1 MRKTC
6 EVCKNKMF
14 QYVCPSCEIVY
25 CSVECYKLHN
35 SSCVKTFLDN
45 QVNENIK
52 NNELT
57 DFDIKEF
64 KFKLKKFY
72 DLQDEGDYK
81 NERINVNRINGYK
94 SPEKKKGKNNDD
106 SIVDGN
112 DDNDDNDNDDNDY
125 NDDNDNDD
133 SDYNDDND
141 NDDNDDNDNDDNDDN
156 DNDDNDYNDDND
168 NCDNMQSSKHSG
180 HLKKWCISN
189 KRYKVLTELA
199 LKDEIKL
206 ENLNEKEKK
215 QFFSFIKNHDM
226 NLYIEG
232 YEPWWLKCV
241 IKKMKI
247 PEEHICCVKKV
258 NDNVIYII
266 IEVIYAYCYLHR
278 IYNKSI
284 NNREFC
290 YYLLY
295 ISDSLNRFNIPQTNV
310 LNTVKNI
317 FEKII
322 DNDELIREKNVLYNV
337 ITDVT
342 KILNLN
348 ELILRCLYESKKFF
362 KREIQKIQSNK
373 EKLFKKNNHPTHIV
387 HIMQEE
393 KLFKYVNKKIKFLYS
408 YSYYH
413 FDNFQEIHK
422 QLTNFYNEHKKFVI
436 QNEKREITFEKQ

>member
-6 EVCKNKMF
+6 EVCKNKTF

-35 SSCVKTFLDN
+35 SSCVKSFLDN
-45 QVNENIK
+45 QVNENIR

-72 DLQDEGDYK
+72 DLQDEADCK
-81 NERINVNRINGYK
+81 NEGVNVDRIINGYE
-94 SPEKKKGKNNDD
+94 SPEKKKGKNNDND
-106 SIVDGN
+106 DNGSDDNDDDNGSDDN
-112 DDNDDNDNDDNDY
+112 DDDNGSDDNDNDNGSDDNDDNDGQLENP
-125 NDDNDNDD
+125 
-133 SDYNDDND
+133 
-141 NDDNDDNDNDDNDDN
+141 
-156 DNDDNDYNDDND
+156 
-168 NCDNMQSSKHSG
+168 SG
-180 HLKKWCISN
+180 HLKKWYISN

-215 QFFSFIKNHDM
+215 QFFSFIKNNDM
-226 NLYIEG
+226 NLYIER
-232 YEPWWLKCV
+232 YEPWWLNCV

-247 PEEHICCVKKV
+247 PEEHICCIKKV
-258 NDNVIYII
+258 NDQVIYII
-266 IEVIYAYCYLHR
+266 IEIIYAYCYLHR

-284 NNREFC
+284 NNKEFC
-290 YYLLY
+290 YSLLY
-295 ISDSLNRFNIPQTNV
+295 ISESLNRFNIPQTNV
-310 LNTVKNI
+310 LNTINNI

-322 DNDELIREKNVLYNV
+322 ENDELIREKNVLYNV

-342 KILNLN
+342 KILNLK
-348 ELILRCLYESKKFF
+348 ELLLRSLYETKKIF
-362 KREIQKIQSNK
+362 KKEIQKIQLYK
-373 EKLFKKNNHPTHIV
+373 EKLYKKNNNPTKILD
-387 HIMQEE
+387 IMQEE

-413 FDNFQEIHK
+413 FENFQDIHK
-422 QLTNFYNEHKKFVI
+422 QLTNFYNEHKRYVI

>member
-6 EVCKNKMF
+6 EVCKNKTF

-45 QVNENIK
+45 QVNENIRS
-52 NNELT
+52 NELT

-72 DLQDEGDYK
+72 DLQDEADYK
-81 NERINVNRINGYK
+81 NERFKFNRINEYE
-94 SPEKKKGKNNDD
+94 SPEKKQGKNNDD
-106 SIVDGN
+106 IIIDGN
-112 DDNDDNDNDDNDY
+112 DYNDDDDNDDDNDNDN
-125 NDDNDNDD
+125 NNDNDD
-133 SDYNDDND
+133 DNDCNDADNDCNDD
-141 NDDNDDNDNDDNDDN
+141 DDH
-156 DNDDNDYNDDND
+156 
-168 NCDNMQSSKHSG
+168 CDNIQSKKNWG
-180 HLKKWCISN
+180 GLKKWYISN

-215 QFFSFIKNHDM
+215 QFFSFIKNNDM

-247 PEEHICCVKKV
+247 PEEHICCIKKV
-258 NDNVIYII
+258 NNNVIFII
-266 IEVIYAYCYLHR
+266 IEIIYAYCYLHR

-290 YYLLY
+290 YSLLY
-295 ISDSLNRFNIPQTNV
+295 ISDSLNRFNIPQINV
-310 LNTVKNI
+310 LNTINNI
-317 FEKII
+317 FNKII
-322 DNDELIREKNVLYNV
+322 ENDELIREKNVLYNV

-342 KILNLN
+342 KILNLK
-348 ELILRCLYESKKFF
+348 ELILRCLYESKKIF
-362 KREIQKIQSNK
+362 KREIQKIQLHK
-373 EKLFKKNNHPTHIV
+373 EKLCKKNNIPTKIV
-387 HIMQEE
+387 YIMQEQ
-393 KLFKYVNKKIKFLYS
+393 KLFKYINKKIKFLYS

-413 FDNFQEIHK
+413 FDNFQDIHK
-422 QLTNFYNEHKKFVI
+422 QLTNFYNEHKKFVNH
-436 QNEKREITFEKQ
+436 NEKREIIFDKQ